1 MVLSA
6 LDSNLPRSCHKPT
19 DFTEKLEKRMKALLS
34 RATIASLLLGAS
46 MLASAADLPR
56 TPAPEGAEVFIVSPK
71 DGATVDKTFT
81 VKFGVKN
88 LDLEPIDK
96 QVPNAGHHHLLVDQ
110 DVTALKADEAIP
122 ATATSIHF
130 GKAQTETELTLTP
143 GKHTLQLVAGDNVH
157 RQFEPT
163 VASKVITVNVK

>member
-1 MVLSA
+1 
-6 LDSNLPRSCHKPT
+6 
-19 DFTEKLEKRMKALLS
+19 MKALLS

-81 VKFGVKN
+81 VKFGMECLK
-88 LDLEPIDK
+88 LAPATSQDPGT
-96 QVPNAGHHHLLVDQ
+96 GHHHLLIDQ
-110 DVTALKADEAIP
+110 KELPDASVPIP
-122 ATATSIHF
+122 ATDTVIHY

-143 GKHTLQLVAGDNVH
+143 GKHTLQLVAGDKLH
-157 RQFEPT
+157 MQFNPT

>member
-1 MVLSA
+1 
-6 LDSNLPRSCHKPT
+6 
-19 DFTEKLEKRMKALLS
+19 MKALLS

-46 MLASAADLPR
+46 MLANAADVPR
-56 TPAPEGAEVFIVSPK
+56 TPAPKGAEVFIVSPK

-81 VKFGVKN
+81 VKFGVKG

-110 DVTALKADEAIP
+110 AELPDPSQPIP
-122 ATATSIHF
+122 ATATVIHF

>member
-1 MVLSA
+1 
-6 LDSNLPRSCHKPT
+6 
-19 DFTEKLEKRMKALLS
+19 MKALLS
-34 RATIASLLLGAS
+34 RATLASLLLGAS
-46 MLASAADLPR
+46 MLATAADLPR
-56 TPAPEGAEVFIVSPK
+56 TPAPAGAEVFIDSPK

-81 VKFGVKN
+81 VKFGIKG

-96 QVPNAGHHHLLVDQ
+96 QVPGAGHHHLLVDQ
-110 DVTALKADEAIP
+110 EVGALNANEAIP

>member
-1 MVLSA
+1 
-6 LDSNLPRSCHKPT
+6 
-19 DFTEKLEKRMKALLS
+19 MKALLS
-34 RATIASLLLGAS
+34 RATIASLLLGTS

-81 VKFGVKN
+81 VKFGVKK

-110 DVTALKADEAIP
+110 KVESLNANEAIP
-122 ATATSIHF
+122 ATPTSIHF
-130 GKAQTETELTLTP
+130 GKAQTETELIS
-143 GKHTLQLVAGDNVH
+143 
-157 RQFEPT
+157 R
-163 VASKVITVNVK
+163 